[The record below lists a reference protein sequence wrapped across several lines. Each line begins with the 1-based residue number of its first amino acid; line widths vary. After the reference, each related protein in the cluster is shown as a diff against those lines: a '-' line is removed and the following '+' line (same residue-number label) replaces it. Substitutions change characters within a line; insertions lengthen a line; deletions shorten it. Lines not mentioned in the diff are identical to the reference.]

1 MATTFSNSKTYAG
14 ELARPYIAAAIKSA
28 PTIGEGRVT
37 VKENVKYREVLR
49 KLDTA
54 GIVQAAACDFT
65 PAGVV
70 DLSEIVLEP
79 TELMSNLQLCKKDFR
94 ADWEALNTGRGFIND
109 QLPPEFQQ
117 YLLLHVA
124 SKIGESMEDNVW
136 KGGTWDSAGASS
148 NDLSSA
154 AADGADSGATAGDS
168 LTDTFD
174 NNHFT
179 GLLQRISDGGSN
191 TQSEG
196 SGAAFSTSNILT
208 NLDTCI
214 DALPSAL
221 QGDQEV
227 KIYMS
232 PKSYYIYYRKLVSAG
247 THPGFNYATDINNNY
262 LGYQLHVCPG
272 MSNDAVVAARP
283 DNLFFGTDLKSDHN
297 SAVFIDMTGQ
307 DGSDNVRIA
316 YRFTGGTQVGVAGDC
331 SLVSRY
337 ATT

>member
-1 MATTFSNSKTYAG
+1 MPTYFNNSKTYAG
-14 ELARPYIAAAIKSA
+14 ELARPYIAAAIKSGS
-28 PTIGEGRVT
+28 TLGEGKIT
-37 VKENVKYREVLR
+37 VKENVKFKEVLR

-54 GIVQAAACDFT
+54 GLVQNAACDFS

-70 DLSEIVLEP
+70 QLSEVVLEP
-79 TELMSNLQLCKKDFR
+79 TELMTNIQLCKKDFR
-94 ADWEALNTGRGFIND
+94 SDWEALNTGRGFIND

-124 SKIGESMEDNVW
+124 SKIGEAMEDNIW
-136 KGGTWDSAGASS
+136 RGGDWVSSGEAGA
-148 NDLSSA
+148 DIPKT
-154 AADGADSGATAGDS
+154 AADGDDSESVVGDS

-174 NNHFT
+174 ENHFE
-179 GLLQRISDGGSN
+179 GLLSRAKTGGAN
-191 TQSEG
+191 TQSDG
-196 SGAAFSTSNILT
+196 SGAVFSTDNILT

-214 DALPSAL
+214 DALPTAL

-232 PKSYYIYYRKLVSAG
+232 PKSYYIYYRKLVANGS
-247 THPGFNYATDINNNY
+247 HPGFNFGTDINNNY

-272 MSNDAVVAARP
+272 MSDDALLAARP
-283 DNLFFGTDLKSDHN
+283 DNLFFGTDLTSDHN
-297 SAVFIDMTGQ
+297 SAVFIDMTAQ

-316 YRFTGGTQVGVAGDC
+316 YRYTGGTQIGVASDV

-337 ATT
+337 A

>member
-14 ELARPYIAAAIKSA
+14 ELARPYIAAAIKSGT
-28 PTIGEGRVT
+28 TIGEGKIT
-37 VKENVKYREVLR
+37 VKEGVKYREVLR

-54 GIVQAAACDFT
+54 GLVQAAACDFT

-70 DLSEIVLEP
+70 DLSEVILEP
-79 TELMSNLQLCKKDFR
+79 TELMTNIQLCKKDFR

-124 SKIGESMEDNVW
+124 SKIGEAMEDNVW
-136 KGGTWDSAGASS
+136 KGGAWDSTGSTG
-148 NDLSSA
+148 NDLPAA
-154 AADGADSGATAGDS
+154 AADGADDGSDIGDS

-174 NNHFT
+174 ENHFD
-179 GLLQRISDGGSN
+179 GLLVRIKAGGSN
-191 TQSEG
+191 TQSAG
-196 SGAAFSTSNILT
+196 SGAVFSTSNILT

-214 DALPSAL
+214 DALPTAL
-221 QGDQEV
+221 QGDSEV

-232 PKSYYIYYRKLVSAG
+232 PKTYYIYYRKLVSAG

-272 MSNDAVVAARP
+272 MANDAVLAARP

-297 SAVFIDMTGQ
+297 SATFIDMTGM

-316 YRFTGGTQVGVAGDC
+316 YRFTGGTQVGVVGDT